1 MNKRVGYLLA
11 VAGTLGLCVQPA
23 QAQKTTDDVVKI
35 GVLSDVSSAYADI
48 GGKGSIAAAKMA
60 IADFGGKVLGKP
72 VELVSADHQNKA
84 DVAST
89 TARTWFDRE
98 KVDVVFGLG
107 NTAVHM
113 AVANVGK
120 EKNRAIINTEAA
132 SSAITG
138 EHCSPVVVHYT
149 YDTYALA
156 KSTAKA
162 IVEQGGKSW
171 YMVAV
176 DYTFGQALTKDVT
189 DEVQRG
195 GGKVVGVVKHPL
207 NAPDFSS
214 YLLTAQASKSQVIAL
229 ANAVSDTINSIKT
242 ARQFQ
247 ITDKQKVAA
256 MLLFLTDVHALGLE
270 TAQGMY
276 ATTGFYWDR
285 NDETR
290 KWSNRFF
297 KEVGKM
303 PTMAQAGTYSA
314 VTTYLKAVQAAG
326 TDDTAAVMTTLKK
339 LPIDDFFARGGKI
352 REDGRMVHDMY
363 LIQVKTP
370 AESKYPWDYYKIV
383 ATVPGDAAFRPLAE
397 GNCPMIK
404 K

>member
-1 MNKRVGYLLA
+1 MNKRYRGLA
-11 VAGTLGLCVQPA
+11 TIAGALALAPLAHADNKV
-23 QAQKTTDDVVKI
+23 TDDVVKI

-48 GGKGSIAAAKMA
+48 GGKGSVAAAKMA

-72 VELVSADHQNKA
+72 VELVWADHQNKA
-84 DVAST
+84 DVGAT
-89 TARTWFDRE
+89 TARTWFDQD

-113 AVANVGK
+113 AVANIGK

-132 SSAITG
+132 SSGITG
-138 EHCSPVVVHYT
+138 ESCSPVVVHYT

-176 DYTFGQALTKDVT
+176 DYTFGQALTKDVS
-189 DEVQRG
+189 DEVIKG
-195 GGKVVGVVKHPL
+195 GGKMVGVVKHPL
-207 NAPDFSS
+207 NSSDFSS
-214 YLLTAQASKSQVIAL
+214 YLLTAQASKAQVIGL

-242 ARQFQ
+242 AAQFH

-256 MLLFLTDVHALGLE
+256 MLLFLTDVHAIGLE

-285 NDETR
+285 NEETR
-290 KWSNRFF
+290 AWSQRYF

-314 VTTYLKAVQAAG
+314 VLSYLKAVQAAG
-326 TDDTAAVMTTLKK
+326 TDETGAVMTSLKK
-339 LPIDDFFARGGKI
+339 LPINDMFAKNGKI

-370 AESKYPWDYYKIV
+370 AESKYPWDYYKVV